1 MKNVETLTYKH
12 CHDSEYS
19 VFGKHRSLS
28 LGSNTSLQRGEVNH
42 LLSATWKV
50 DFLAQG
56 YRLSEILDTDAD
68 AVTS

>member
-19 VFGKHRSLS
+19 VFSKHRSLS
-28 LGSNTSLQRGEVNH
+28 FGSNTSLQQGEVNH